1 MPQVGFE
8 FRIPAFELAKA
19 VHALDRSA
27 TETGFAV
34 LTAGN
39 VKNTTF
45 WDLSPFSPIEVYDF
59 SE

>member
-8 FRIPAFELAKA
+8 LRIPVFELSKT
-19 VHALDRSA
+19 VHALDRAA
-27 TETGFAV
+27 TAIALAV

-45 WDLSPFSPIEVYDF
+45 WHLSPFSPIEVYDF
-59 SE
+59 SK